1 MAKALE
7 WEIQPDEAE
16 FSPFSSSGRAVK
28 ATLTAGLTQKKGTL
42 SLSGEVRVQCR
53 VKDSRC

>member
-28 ATLTAGLTQKKGTL
+28 ATLTSWAETGKGTL
-42 SLSGEVRVQCR
+42 SLSEEVTVQCG

>member
-1 MAKALE
+1 MCLLGLSRRSVMAKALE

-28 ATLTAGLTQKKGTL
+28 ATLTAGLRQERGL
-42 SLSGEVRVQCR
+42 CP
-53 VKDSRC
+53 SRKR